1 MINNLLDFEQ
11 NSCIERSADV
21 CIVGAGT
28 AGLFLARSLIKA
40 KLKVILIELGG
51 ESTLSAEHSF
61 DEPTYSKENYLGA
74 KFGRVSGLG
83 GTSAKWGGQM
93 ITLAESDFLYSDTES
108 GEPLWPIDFNELESY
123 YKKVART
130 LRIVDPSDD
139 RILDSSVGSL
149 VALSDLSEYFELRAS
164 SWIPFRRRNFAKGFK
179 RTIHNSDLL
188 EIWLNS
194 RLRTFSDA
202 SWNGSA
208 LQCLSFEGDGQRSLV
223 VSSKAYVLAMGA
235 LETTKTIMSL
245 ERFNQG
251 LGPQGRPFCDHV
263 SVCVGEMII
272 KRRSTF
278 LSYFSPFF
286 VKGVMRS
293 LRFELNGKGQHDL
306 KTGSAFVHFV
316 TAHKPGSALDILR
329 TLARRFQGES
339 ISLRFKGVNFGEIL
353 SDLFRIIW
361 WRFAKGR
368 LILNHGGA
376 IRILV
381 DIEQKPNLENFIF
394 CDSNSRL
401 ELSWSVTPTDK
412 RAVENVAKCF
422 ETAWNSS
429 PELSDLAEVKIAD
442 PGELQ
447 LANYFDVYHPTGSL
461 PMGRSPDTSVL
472 DKNLRLWSSSN
483 LYVSSTAVFP
493 TGGSA
498 NPGYTHLALTERLSD
513 HLQAQVNR
521 FSSESIQD

>member
-1 MINNLLDFEQ
+1 MINNLLDFEE

-28 AGLFLARSLIKA
+28 AGLFLAQSLIKA
-40 KLKVILIELGG
+40 KLKVVLIELGG
-51 ESTLSAEHSF
+51 ESTLSAESSF
-61 DEPTYSKENYLGA
+61 DEPTYSKDNYLGA

-108 GEPLWPIDFNELESY
+108 GEPLWPIDFNELEAY
-123 YKKVART
+123 YEKVART

-139 RILDSSVGSL
+139 RVLDSGAGNL
-149 VALSDLSEYFELRAS
+149 VAASALSEHFELRAS

-194 RLRTFSDA
+194 KLRTFSNA
-202 SWNGSA
+202 SWNDSA
-208 LQCLSFEGDGQRSLV
+208 LQRLSFEGDGQRSLV

-235 LETTKTIMSL
+235 LETTKAIMSL
-245 ERFNQG
+245 EG
-251 LGPQGRPFCDHV
+251 LNKGPVPQGRPFCDHV
-263 SVCVGEMII
+263 SVCVGEMVI
-272 KRRSTF
+272 KRRSAF

-293 LRFELNGKGQHDL
+293 LRFELNEKGQHDL
-306 KTGSAFVHFV
+306 KAGSAFVHFV

-329 TLARRFQGES
+329 TLARRFQGEN
-339 ISLRFKGVNFGEIL
+339 ISLRLKGVNSFEVL

-361 WRFAKGR
+361 WRLAKRR

-381 DIEQKPNLENFIF
+381 DIEQKPNLENLIF
-394 CDSNSRL
+394 VDSNSRL
-401 ELSWSVTPTDK
+401 ELSWSVTSADK

-422 ETAWNSS
+422 ETAWNSCS
-429 PELSDLAEVKIAD
+429 ELRDLAEVQIAD
-442 PGELQ
+442 PEELQ
-447 LANYFDVYHPTGSL
+447 LANYYDVYHPTGSV
-461 PMGRSPDTSVL
+461 PMGRSSDTSVL
-472 DKNLRLWSSSN
+472 DKNLRLWNCSN

-498 NPGYTHLALTERLSD
+498 NPGYTHLALTERLSE

-521 FSSESIQD
+521 SSSDDIQD